1 MDKNLK
7 LTETVSINAP
17 TSEVWGALTDSAT
30 IQKFMWGTHATSEWK
45 KGSPLTFEGEWEGK
59 AYKEKGTI
67 LEIEREKLMKYT
79 YLSSGNDD
87 KPENYAIITYRL
99 SGNNG
104 TTQMSVT
111 QEGAKNQEA
120 LEHSKDGW
128 KTILG
133 NLKKLLEE

>member
-1 MDKNLK
+1 
-7 LTETVSINAP
+7 
-17 TSEVWGALTDSAT
+17 
-30 IQKFMWGTHATSEWK
+30 
-45 KGSPLTFEGEWEGK
+45 
-59 AYKEKGTI
+59 
-67 LEIEREKLMKYT
+67 MKYT

-128 KTILG
+128 KSILG

>member
-7 LTETVSINAP
+7 LTETVTINAP
-17 TSEVWGALTDSAT
+17 TSEVWSALTDSAT

-59 AYKEKGTI
+59 AYREKGII

-79 YLSSGNDD
+79 YLSSGIDD
-87 KPENYAIITYRL
+87 KPENYAIVTYRL

-111 QEGAKNQEA
+111 QEGAKNQES
-120 LEHSKDGW
+120 LDHSKDGW
-128 KTILG
+128 KSILG